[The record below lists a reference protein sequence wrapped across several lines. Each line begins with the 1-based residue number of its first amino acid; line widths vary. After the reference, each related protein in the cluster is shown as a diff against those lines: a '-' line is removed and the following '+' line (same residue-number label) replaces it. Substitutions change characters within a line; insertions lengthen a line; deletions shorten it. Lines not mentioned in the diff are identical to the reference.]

1 MSAAA
6 CLLPPIDE
14 LQPGIVVI
22 ACVLAGL
29 SLGTLGVLRLARPV
43 GTGSLRHQV
52 TSWWWLWPPVF
63 LAWALRAP
71 GVLVLVAMLSLL
83 AVGDLARHASRPAT
97 PLAEPGLK
105 LALVL
110 QAALL
115 WLGRPGACVAT
126 MAALAAVMLAGWRAA
141 PADARWRRD
150 ALLLALFGAQAAGL
164 GTLAVLV
171 TPGLPRAADWFL
183 YLCVVTAHN
192 DIAQYVAGTALGRH
206 RMSQRIS
213 PNKTWQGFAGG
224 LAASVLFSLAAGS
237 LLTLA
242 APAWLA
248 AMGLVLSTAG
258 LAGDLLFSAGKRALG
273 LKDYSALIPG
283 HGGILDRV
291 DSLVLTAPALLL
303 ALHLVPPQAP

>member
-1 MSAAA
+1 
-6 CLLPPIDE
+6 LLPPWSE
-14 LQPGIVVI
+14 LRPGLVVI

-29 SLGTLGVLRLARPV
+29 TVATAFVLRLARPV
-43 GTGSLRHQV
+43 GTGSLRLQV

-63 LAWALRAP
+63 LAWMLRVP
-71 GVLVLVAMLSLL
+71 GVTVLVGLL
-83 AVGDLARHASRPAT
+83 ALLALADLSRHASRPAT

-105 LALVL
+105 LALAAQLVL
-110 QAALL
+110 LSLGLPRVDVAA
-115 WLGRPGACVAT
+115 
-126 MAALAAVMLAGWRAA
+126 MAGLALAAGLGWRAA
-141 PADARWRRD
+141 PPTARWRRD

-164 GTLAVLV
+164 ATLALLV
-171 TPGLPRAADWFL
+171 SSGPARAADWFL

-206 RMSQRIS
+206 KMSRRIS

-224 LAASVLFSLAAGS
+224 LAAGVAFSLAAGTLLS
-237 LLTLA
+237 LA
-242 APAWLA
+242 GPAWLVG
-248 AMGLVLSTAG
+248 MGLALSVAG

-303 ALHLVPPQAP
+303 ALHFAAPTPP